1 MAACVTALKRTHD
14 LENYG
19 QPYELSPKRQRTCSS
34 RNSYSPKSNSL
45 NIESLSLN
53 NSGIR
58 SSSPKNSEFPILKQI
73 PKDEIL
79 KAVTSEAKNLKRR
92 RELPNQKIITRPEV
106 TKSVTG
112 SSSSDSDSEISSS
125 RKIYKK
131 IARAAAS
138 TKQAASA
145 TTTGA
150 AGTSAAAATGSA
162 GVGPT
167 GSGSATGS
175 NVGLCKTETGSAK
188 IGKKTAFSNPDTELR
203 LTLRNVAMICET
215 LLRQREDSIRE
226 EYDKVLH
233 EKLQEQYEIWCRYN
247 QDQLQQHKPSSSSNY
262 IS

>member
-19 QPYELSPKRQRTCSS
+19 QPYELSPKRQRCSS

-45 NIESLSLN
+45 NIESLSL
-53 NSGIR
+53 SGANGGR
-58 SSSPKNSEFPILKQI
+58 SSPKHSEFPVLDHI

-79 KAVTSEAKNLKRR
+79 KQVTSEARNLKRR
-92 RELPNQKIITRPEV
+92 RELPSQKAITQKRTPFPEK
-106 TKSVTG
+106 TTT
-112 SSSSDSDSEISSS
+112 SSSDSDSDSVNT
-125 RKIYKK
+125 KFYKK
-131 IARAAAS
+131 IAKEVAYSKTNRSLAQTNPAS
-138 TKQAASA
+138 
-145 TTTGA
+145 
-150 AGTSAAAATGSA
+150 
-162 GVGPT
+162 P
-167 GSGSATGS
+167 SGLTR
-175 NVGLCKTETGSAK
+175 CKSPESKK
-188 IGKKTAFSNPDTELR
+188 ISFSNPDTELR

>member
-53 NSGIR
+53 NSGR
-58 SSSPKNSEFPILKQI
+58 SSSPKISEFPTLKQI

-79 KAVTSEAKNLKRR
+79 KQVTSEAKNLKRR
-92 RELPNQKIITRPEV
+92 RELPNQKNMVRPNLVPASE
-106 TKSVTG
+106 KAP
-112 SSSSDSDSEISSS
+112 SSSSDSDGEISLNT
-125 RKIYKK
+125 RFYKK
-131 IARAAAS
+131 IA
-138 TKQAASA
+138 K
-145 TTTGA
+145 
-150 AGTSAAAATGSA
+150 AAATTKQSPGALATSSTLVQA
-162 GVGPT
+162 GTCRAGQ
-167 GSGSATGS
+167 
-175 NVGLCKTETGSAK
+175 E
-188 IGKKTAFSNPDTELR
+188 KKKVAFSNPDTELR